1 MPHFDQPFW
10 LLLLIPLA
18 AASYRLWRRPRPALA
33 LTALPTPALRNWR
46 ARISPLWPAL
56 RLAALTLLI
65 AALARPQL
73 RWQESVEQGEGI
85 DIMLAM
91 DLSVSMLSRDFD
103 PDRLE
108 VAKRLAVEFV
118 SRRTFDRVGLVVFSG
133 EAFTRCPLTTD
144 RQRLAQ
150 MIYSLQPGRIE
161 HGTAIGMGLA
171 TALNR
176 LRNSQAPSKV
186 IVLLTDGENN
196 AGEISPIQAA
206 EIARDMGVRLYVIG
220 VGSDGLV
227 LTPEGQYPDGSF
239 YFAPRY
245 TRFDTE
251 TLEKM
256 AQIASGM
263 FYRATDAES
272 LAQIYAEIDRLE
284 KGSVEVIQLTRTR
297 EMYRFLLF
305 PAIFLLFAEQL
316 WRWLIFRTIT
326 P

>member
-1 MPHFDQPFW
+1 MPHFAQPLWF
-10 LLLLIPLA
+10 LLLIPLA
-18 AASYRLWRRPRPALA
+18 AAVWLLWRRPRPALA
-33 LTALPTPALRNWR
+33 LASLPHPAPRSWR
-46 ARISPLWPAL
+46 ARMYPLWLLL
-56 RLAALTLLI
+56 RFAALLLLI
-65 AALARPQL
+65 GALARPQQH
-73 RWQESVEQGEGI
+73 WQETVEQGEGI
-85 DIMLAM
+85 DIVLAM
-91 DLSVSMLSRDFD
+91 DLSVSMLSRDFE

-108 VAKRLAVEFV
+108 VAKRLAAEFV
-118 SRRTFDRVGLVVFSG
+118 ARRTFDRMGLVVFSG

-144 RQRLAQ
+144 RRLLRQ
-150 MIYSLQPGRIE
+150 LIYTLQVGRIE

-176 LRNSQAPSKV
+176 LRDSDAPSKV

-206 EIARDMGVRLYVIG
+206 ELARDMGARIYIIG
-220 VGSDGLV
+220 IGSDGLV
-227 LTPEGQYPDGSF
+227 MTPEGQYPDGSF

-251 TLEKM
+251 ALEQM

-263 FYRATDAES
+263 FFRASDAES
-272 LAQIYAEIDRLE
+272 LAKIYAEIDRLE
-284 KGSVEVIQLTRTR
+284 KGKVEVTQLTRTR
-297 EMYRFLLF
+297 ELYLFLLL
-305 PAIFLLFAEQL
+305 PAILLLFVEQL